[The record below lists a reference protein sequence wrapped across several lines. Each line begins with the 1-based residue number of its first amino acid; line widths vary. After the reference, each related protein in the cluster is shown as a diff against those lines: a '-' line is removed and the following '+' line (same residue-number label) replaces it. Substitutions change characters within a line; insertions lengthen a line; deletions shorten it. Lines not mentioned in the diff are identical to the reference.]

1 MYNTIFKFKLYIQ
14 SLSQLS
20 SILSNFQRKTKRWRG
35 EIIIDHNHQSHQTV
49 SNKRMRWYCSVFF
62 FVIIN
67 IFQNSDI
74 IINIIL
80 IDWNS

>member
-20 SILSNFQRKTKRWRG
+20 SILSNFQTKTKRWRG

-49 SNKRMRWYCSVFF
+49 SNKRMRWYFKNATFCSVFF
-62 FVIIN
+62 RYNKYISKVRYHH
-67 IFQNSDI
+67 
-74 IINIIL
+74 
-80 IDWNS
+80 